1 MKKNRVRFVSIC
13 ISVVALTSCG
23 FIDTPS
29 NSETSSGDSISD
41 SISSTSDSTSPSTS
55 EQPSNT
61 VDVSFYAINDFHGA
75 IETSYSGVTL
85 GQTATFLKARKAEG
99 SILINSGDMWQGSML
114 SNYNNGEL
122 VTRAFKNIGF
132 DASIL
137 GNHEFDWNTSYI
149 EANEV
154 IYGEKFL
161 GCNIME
167 YPRGSNGW
175 VKSPLT
181 NSSKIVYANAGT
193 SSEVKIG
200 IIGAIPTNQLSSITS
215 LNTENVIF
223 VDETPIIK
231 AEASRLRD
239 QEGCDLVVASYHA
252 GQDQVDRSLMGGN
265 SGAGIKYL
273 DAVFCAHT
281 HAAETSMVN
290 GIPLVQA
297 GGYGGKLSKV
307 VLTYNLSTKTLVKC
321 KNYSIVDLNGY
332 SLSNDP
338 EVQSLID
345 AEKEIVDP
353 LSSEVIGKAASDFD
367 SEDQL
372 PKMFATSIYKQVMD
386 NDEYADYQD
395 VDYIV
400 VNYART
406 SITNYNSNFDVT
418 FSMLYDSIPFDN
430 GLYYVETNGEELMS
444 ELLYNYFYRVDGDA
458 LVNSTSAK
466 YKIIVYDYL
475 LFHIRVNID
484 GDYYTKYYNYFPYA
498 SLNNPALISGLSC
511 REAART
517 EFESASVL
525 DPNNYV
531 NDRTNRS
538 KLSSNI

>member
-1 MKKNRVRFVSIC
+1 MRKNRIGFVSIC
-13 ISVVALTSCG
+13 VSIIALASCG
-23 FIDTPS
+23 FIDVSS
-29 NSETSSGDSISD
+29 NSETSGGDSTSE
-41 SISSTSDSTSPSTS
+41 SVNSVSDSTSSVTS
-55 EQPSNT
+55 EQPST
-61 VDVSFYAINDFHGA
+61 SVDVSFYAINDFHGA

-149 EANEV
+149 EANEA

-167 YPRGSNGW
+167 YPRGSSGW
-175 VKSPLT
+175 SKSPLT
-181 NSSKIVYANAGT
+181 DSSKIVYANAGT
-193 SSEVKIG
+193 SLEVKIG

-215 LNTENVIF
+215 LNTEGIMF

-231 AEASRLRD
+231 AEATRLRS

-265 SGAGIKYL
+265 SGTGTKYL

-281 HAAETSMVN
+281 HATETSMVN
-290 GIPLVQA
+290 GVPLVQA

-307 VLTYNLSTKTLVKC
+307 VLTYNISTKTLTKC
-321 KNYSIVDLNGY
+321 KNYSIVDLNEY
-332 SLSNDP
+332 SLNNDP

-353 LSSEVIGKAASDFD
+353 LSSEVIGKAASSFD
-367 SEDQL
+367 SSNQL
-372 PKMFATSIYKQVMD
+372 PKMFATSIYKEIMND
-386 NDEYADYQD
+386 DEYATYQD
-395 VDYIV
+395 VDYVV

-406 SITNYNSNFDVT
+406 SITGYSNFDVT

-430 GLYYVETNGEELMS
+430 GLYYVETNGKELMS
-444 ELLYNYFYRVDGDA
+444 ELSYNYFYRADGTA

-475 LFHIRVNID
+475 LFHIGVSID
-484 GDYYTKYYNYFPYA
+484 GDYYTRYYNYFPYA
-498 SLNNPALISGLSC
+498 SLNNPILISGLSC
-511 REAART
+511 REAARS
-517 EFESASVL
+517 EFESVSVL
-525 DPNNYV
+525 NPNNYV
-531 NDRTNRS
+531 VDCTDYD